1 MRAPKQC
8 VILIGG
14 LGTRLGPLT
23 ADTPKPM
30 LDVGGRPFLEYL
42 LVEAARF
49 GFREVLLLAGHRAE
63 RVTRYIEE
71 SGIDRALDL
80 SIEVLVEDS
89 PAGTGGALWRAQDRL
104 RERFFLVNGDSW
116 FDFNWLSLVLVEDAD
131 RSLATLTLRHLKD
144 ASRYGVVETHGHVV
158 REFLER
164 PRTAG
169 PGKVNSGV
177 YLVSRDIVRH
187 LSPTCSIERDIFP
200 ALATNGDLRA
210 TVATGRFV
218 DIGIPADLALAQ
230 SEIPGWQRRPAVFLD
245 RDGTLNEDEA
255 GYTHRIDDFRWLPG
269 AVEAVRRLNDAGF
282 YVFVVTNQ
290 AGVAHGRYGEEKVV
304 ALHAWIQDELRA
316 QGAHIDDFRYCPF
329 HAEGRIEAYR
339 QNHPWRKPGAGML
352 LDLMKHWQ
360 VDITRSAMI
369 GDKDS
374 DVEAGRAAGVLGL
387 KVKPG
392 DLLAEVARLVERHS
406 GELPR

>member
-14 LGTRLGPLT
+14 LGTRLRVLT

-30 LDVGGRPFLEYL
+30 LDVAGRPFLEYL

-49 GFREVLLLAGHRAE
+49 GFSEVLLLAGYRAE
-63 RVTRYIEE
+63 RVARYIEE

-80 SIEVLVEDS
+80 SIEVLMEDG

-104 RERFFLVNGDSW
+104 RKHFFLINGDSW

-131 RSLATLTLRHLKD
+131 SSLATLALRHLKD
-144 ASRYGVVETHGHVV
+144 AGRYGVVETHGHVV

-164 PRTAG
+164 PRTTG
-169 PGKVNSGV
+169 PGNVNAGV
-177 YLVSRDIVRH
+177 YLISR
-187 LSPTCSIERDIFP
+187 
-200 ALATNGDLRA
+200 ATSGDLRA
-210 TVATGRFV
+210 TVATGRFI
-218 DIGIPADLALAQ
+218 DIGIPSDLALAQ

-290 AGVAHGRYGEEKVV
+290 AGVAHGIYGEEKVV

-329 HAEGRIEAYR
+329 HSEGLIEAYR
-339 QNHPWRKPGAGML
+339 QSHPWRKPGAGML

-360 VDITRSAMI
+360 VDITRSAII

-374 DVEAGRAAGVLGL
+374 DVEAGRAAGVRGL

-392 DLLAEVARLVERHS
+392 DLLTEVTALVERGLES
-406 GELPR
+406 

>member
-14 LGTRLGPLT
+14 LATRLGTLT

-42 LVEAARF
+42 LIEAARF
-49 GFREVLLLAGHRAE
+49 GFTEVLLLAGFRAE
-63 RVTRYIEE
+63 RVASYIAE
-71 SGIDRALDL
+71 SGIDRVLNL
-80 SIEVLVEDS
+80 CVEVQIEDG

-104 RERFFLVNGDSW
+104 HKRFFLINGDSW
-116 FDFNWLSLVLVEDAD
+116 FDFNWLSLVLVKDAGS
-131 RSLATLTLRHLKD
+131 SLATIALRHLEETG
-144 ASRYGVVETHGHVV
+144 RYGVVETHGHVAHK
-158 REFLER
+158 FLER
-164 PRTAG
+164 PQTAG
-169 PGKVNSGV
+169 PGNVNSGV
-177 YLVSRDIVRH
+177 YLVSREIVRH
-187 LSPTCSIERDIFP
+187 LSPICSLERDIFP
-200 ALATNGDLRA
+200 VLATNGALRA
-210 TVATGRFV
+210 TVATGRFI
-218 DIGIPADLALAQ
+218 DIGIPADFAFAQ

-255 GYTHRIDDFRWLPG
+255 GYTHRIDDFRCLPG
-269 AVEAVRRLNDAGF
+269 AVEAVRYLNDAGF

-290 AGVAHGRYGEEKVV
+290 AGVAHGVYGEEQVV

-316 QGAHIDDFRYCPF
+316 QGAHVDDFRYCSVHPE
-329 HAEGRIEAYR
+329 ALIEAYR
-339 QNHPWRKPGAGML
+339 DNHPWRKPGAGML

-360 VDITRSAMI
+360 VDIRGSAMI
-369 GDKDS
+369 GDKAS

-392 DLLAEVARLVERHS
+392 QLLAEVTVLVERR
-406 GELPR
+406 GYT